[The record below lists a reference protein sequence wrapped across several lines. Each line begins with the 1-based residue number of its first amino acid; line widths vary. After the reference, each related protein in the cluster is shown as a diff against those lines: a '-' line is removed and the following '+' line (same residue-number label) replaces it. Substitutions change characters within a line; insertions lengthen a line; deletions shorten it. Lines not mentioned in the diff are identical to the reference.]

1 MACRSGNQQIA
12 GYLYVGLPSSP
23 MPLFL
28 LRRAICHVL
37 SLCLSNAISMCVKG
51 RRSLADG
58 SARAQGAAMAIL
70 LDNPPVYVHRIMNT
84 AILGTLANLFIIL
97 HSRFGCR
104 TLT

>member
-1 MACRSGNQQIA
+1 MACRDGNQQIA

-23 MPLFL
+23 LPPF

-37 SLCLSNAISMCVKG
+37 SLCPSNAISMCVKG
-51 RRSLADG
+51 RLSLADR
-58 SARAQGAAMAIL
+58 SERAQGAALAIL
-70 LDNPPVYVHRIMNT
+70 LHNPPVYVHRIMNT
-84 AILGTLANLFIIL
+84 AILGRLANLFIIL